1 MDKQPGQSSAR
12 EARILRA
19 ASASGARVAPLYPS
33 TRLLKGA
40 VVEAEQSVAEAHK
53 TRDLAVSE
61 AAAIRQAAMDE
72 ANAVRQNAFEN
83 GARDAA
89 AEFGQMLENFE
100 GEIDKLKAR
109 FAVDVQKVAFRFAKA
124 ILDVEFVAK
133 PDRVADLVAT
143 VLKPARMY
151 NQVTV
156 HLHPDD
162 VERVRKF
169 HAQLVKRMAFAH
181 EIKFSADDQLPLHG
195 VRVET
200 EMGSYDGNIDTQIR
214 RLQNHLFPDS
224 KPAGEAAGST
234 GEPA

>member
-1 MDKQPGQSSAR
+1 MDKQPGHSAAR
-12 EARILRA
+12 DARIVR
-19 ASASGARVAPLYPS
+19 ASAAGGGRVAPLYPP
-33 TRLLKGA
+33 TRLIKGA
-40 VVEAEQSVAEAHK
+40 VVEAEQSVAQAMKE
-53 TRDLAVSE
+53 RDLAIAE
-61 AAAIRQAAMDE
+61 GAAIRQAAHDE
-72 ANAVRQNAFEN
+72 ANAVRQSAFEN

-89 AEFGQMLENFE
+89 AEFGQMLEKFE

-162 VERVRKF
+162 VDRVRKF

-181 EIKFSADDQLPLHG
+181 EIQFCADDQLPLHG

-214 RLQNHLFPDS
+214 RLQNHLFPDA
-224 KPAGEAAGST
+224 KPAGETPETGGEST
-234 GEPA
+234 